1 MAYTRFIYLSPLTK
15 FGVRN
20 MTTSRESERNAEY
33 EKAVE
38 IATGILRVLL
48 TEDSV
53 VSFIEGELKL
63 KEGELMEAYKTLS
76 NTRR

>member
-1 MAYTRFIYLSPLTK
+1 
-15 FGVRN
+15 